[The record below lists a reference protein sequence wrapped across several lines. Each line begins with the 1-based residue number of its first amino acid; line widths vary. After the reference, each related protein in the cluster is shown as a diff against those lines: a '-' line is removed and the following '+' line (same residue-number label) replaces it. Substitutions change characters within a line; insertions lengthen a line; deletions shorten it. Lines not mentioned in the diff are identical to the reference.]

1 MVSQVLPDLKS
12 FYRALLLA
20 LLFYFVFKGIVR
32 DSFLTS
38 FKFFLTFVLY
48 TFISYCSI
56 FKDRSLPLFC
66 GGNIILSLFFG
77 FVKSFSKKILFF
89 LFFSLFFRLFLPSLR
104 DSPNIILLFFAFV
117 NTFRDFLYFFLFFY
131 SLPFFPFFS
140 AALSAPPLPYVK
152 KKTRSEL

>member
-48 TFISYCSI
+48 TFLSYCSI

-131 SLPFFPFFS
+131 SLPFFRFFRLRYPFP
-140 AALSAPPLPYVK
+140 LSLMSK
-152 KKTRSEL
+152 KSRRF

>member
-48 TFISYCSI
+48 TFLSYCSI

-77 FVKSFSKKILFF
+77 FVKPFLEKNLFF
-89 LFFSLFFRLFLPSLR
+89 LFFPLFQAFPYPLSATARILYYSFLSLSRVFRIF
-104 DSPNIILLFFAFV
+104 LLFSG
-117 NTFRDFLYFFLFFY
+117 FLFYGNILRQCFT
-131 SLPFFPFFS
+131 SP
-140 AALSAPPLPYVK
+140 
-152 KKTRSEL
+152 